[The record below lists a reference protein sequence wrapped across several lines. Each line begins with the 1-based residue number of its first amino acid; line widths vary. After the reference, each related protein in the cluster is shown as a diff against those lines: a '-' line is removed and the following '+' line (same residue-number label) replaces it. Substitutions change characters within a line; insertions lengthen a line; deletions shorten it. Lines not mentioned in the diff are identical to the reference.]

1 MKGEKLQVFWGQR
14 PYGAENSLSSGVICG
29 LYSQGRKP
37 DFFFFNSN
45 QAPTI
50 YLVVEIQQIC
60 ILGKKKIFHTYTNY
74 SDSFA

>member
-37 DFFFFNSN
+37 DFFFKFKSSINNLFGGRNSTN
-45 QAPTI
+45 MYFRKEEDISYI
-50 YLVVEIQQIC
+50 YKL
-60 ILGKKKIFHTYTNY
+60 F
-74 SDSFA
+74 

>member
-37 DFFFFNSN
+37 DFFF
-45 QAPTI
+45 
-50 YLVVEIQQIC
+50 LIQIKHQQFIWW
-60 ILGKKKIFHTYTNY
+60 
-74 SDSFA
+74 